1 MPHRFREF
9 KFSNDPAFVDKLRDI
24 AGLFVNPPE
33 HAIVLLVDEK
43 SQIQALGRTQ
53 APLPMKKGHPE
64 TRTHDCKR
72 TTTTTLFAALNVLEG
87 TVIGQNMERHRHQEF
102 IAFLDTVERQL
113 PGDRDV
119 HVILDNYATH
129 KTDAVRAWLDRHPNW
144 TFHFTP
150 TLSSWLNAVEGLF
163 AKLTRRRL
171 KQRHLQLRHRVR
183 SGHPSVHR
191 GTQPQ

>member
-1 MPHRFREF
+1 M
-9 KFSNDPAFVDKLRDI
+9 
-24 AGLFVNPPE
+24 
-33 HAIVLLVDEK
+33 
-43 SQIQALGRTQ
+43 
-53 APLPMKKGHPE
+53 
-64 TRTHDCKR
+64 
-72 TTTTTLFAALNVLEG
+72 
-87 TVIGQNMERHRHQEF
+87 IGQNMERHRHQEL
-102 IAFLDTVERQL
+102 ITFLDTVERQL

-171 KQRHLQLRHRVR
+171 KHAIFNSVTECEVAIRRFIEEHNRNEAKPFRWTANLVYGWRMPNDRSRHLV
-183 SGHPSVHR
+183 
-191 GTQPQ
+191 